1 MLYSVVVVFCC
12 CCILLLYSV
21 VVVFCCCCIL
31 LLYSVVVFCFVCVCV
46 CCLLFA
52 DDRCVETRDLRI
64 EADDFYA
71 AIQQP
76 VPPLPHGEPH
86 SGLVAMQ
93 AFASL

>member
-1 MLYSVVVVFCC
+1 MMLYSVVVVVFC
-12 CCILLLYSV
+12 CCILLLCV
-21 VVVFCCCCIL
+21 CVC
-31 LLYSVVVFCFVCVCV
+31 VCVCV